1 MAATAESVCKNAD
14 LQDHGLLLAD
24 VYSVYGALYVELN
37 RMELATEQFDKAT
50 AIREE
55 AVVLGALEADHP
67 NRANSYMNAGVSHT
81 TSNTRKAIELHQQA
95 LKIRH
100 SSDRFTHIQASGI
113 SLNYLNIGRCWLI
126 VGELQKA
133 CEALE
138 TCLNDIR
145 LHEAATNTQWPL

>member
-1 MAATAESVCKNAD
+1 MGALACLCIRYLFERGRFDLALSMAATAESVCKNAN

-37 RMELATEQFDKAT
+37 RMEPATEQFDKAT

-81 TSNTRKAIELHQQA
+81 NSNTRKAIELHQQA

-100 SSDRFTHIQASGI
+100 SSDRFTI
-113 SLNYLNIGRCWLI
+113 SRQ
-126 VGELQKA
+126 VEFRS
-133 CEALE
+133 
-138 TCLNDIR
+138 T
-145 LHEAATNTQWPL
+145 T